1 MSKRLKVAFWCH
13 LIALLL
19 IALIGVIYLFRG
31 QFMPYHAVALGRDWA
46 GLDRALQV
54 LLLALM
60 KAVGGASLA
69 TAVAMVILL
78 LIPFRQGPYWAR
90 WAIPVVGLVWVL
102 PNLYGSVRVALNTPA
117 TPPWIGA
124 LVVVALLIAGFV
136 LSMESKRREQ
146 ASPR

>member
-19 IALIGVIYLFRG
+19 IASIGVIYLFRAE
-31 QFMPYHAVALGRDWA
+31 FMPYHAVALGRDWA

-60 KAVGGASLA
+60 KAVGGGALA
-69 TAVAMVILL
+69 IAVAMVILL

-90 WAIPVVGLVWVL
+90 WTIPAVGLVWVL
-102 PNLYGSVRVALNTPA
+102 PNLYGSVRVALNTPGS
-117 TPPWIGA
+117 PPWRYA
-124 LVVVALLIAGFV
+124 LIVMALLIAGFL
-136 LSMESKRREQ
+136 LSMESKRAE
-146 ASPR
+146 

>member
-1 MSKRLKVAFWCH
+1 MSKRLKVAFLCH
-13 LIALLL
+13 LIALLSV
-19 IALIGVIYLFRG
+19 ALIGVIYLFRG
-31 QFMPYHAVALGRDWA
+31 QFMPYHAVALRKDWA

-60 KAVGGASLA
+60 KAAGGGALA
-69 TAVAMVILL
+69 TAVAMGILL
-78 LIPFRQGPYWAR
+78 LIPFRQGLYWAR

-102 PNLYGSVRVALNTPA
+102 PNLYVSVWVALNTPA
-117 TPPWIGA
+117 SPPWRYA

-136 LSMESKRREQ
+136 LSMESKGTEQ